1 MASQRFYLDCQFDE
15 KDMCKSIG
23 GRWDIDERKWYV
35 PAELNPDGFRR
46 WWPEDA
52 SNNETY
58 LSIVPND

>member
-1 MASQRFYLDCQFDE
+1 MAKQRFYLDCPFDE

>member
-1 MASQRFYLDCQFDE
+1 MAKQRFYLDCPFDE

-23 GRWDIDERKWYV
+23 GRWDMDERKWYV

-52 SNNETY
+52 SNTETY

>member
-1 MASQRFYLDCQFDE
+1 MANHRFYLDCPFDE

-52 SNNETY
+52 RNNETY